1 MQPIEIR
8 QNKKTMIPV
17 LVIIFASLIGMMY
30 YAFVSGN
37 WDKMPIMKLIYVFL
51 SVIILGRLYFSVRKF
66 IKNEP
71 VLTISKSDIT
81 INEKRKAVSILWGQ
95 IHEWKIE
102 IESDGGTPYLIIKT
116 AEEKKKVNIA
126 WLEKDHEEIEELIIT
141 YSGRVPRV

>member
-8 QNKKTMIPV
+8 QNKKTLIPA
-17 LVIIFASLIGMMY
+17 LVIIFASVIGMMY
-30 YAFVSGN
+30 YAFVSGE
-37 WDKMPIMKLIYVFL
+37 WDKMPVMKLVYVFI
-51 SVIILGRLYFSVRKF
+51 SVIILSSLYFSVRKF

-116 AEEKKKVNIA
+116 AEGKKRINIA
-126 WLEKDHEEIEELIIT
+126 FLERDHEEIEELMIT
-141 YSGRVPRV
+141 YSGKVLRV

>member
-8 QNKKTMIPV
+8 QNKKTLIPV
-17 LVIIFASLIGMMY
+17 LIIIFASVIGMVY

-37 WDKMPIMKLIYVFL
+37 WDKMPVMKLVYVFL
-51 SVIILGRLYFSVRKF
+51 SVIILSSLYFSVRKF

-102 IESDGGTPYLIIKT
+102 IESDGGTPYLINKT
-116 AEEKKKVNIA
+116 AEEKKRINIA
-126 WLEKDHEEIEELIIT
+126 WLEKDHEEIEELMIT
-141 YSGRVPRV
+141 YSGKVLRV